1 MNGIFRVFL
10 ACEDLTFG
18 ASLPKNITYA
28 EFVNVARNKFNI
40 GQEYDTVLSYN
51 VGNNCVHIVDD
62 DDMAFFTYQV
72 TKGKSTVLHTV
83 YIKKIEKC
91 LKVNASSSNTFEF
104 DLNLLPDGWDENE
117 IYHTYN
123 QPVLSNDQV
132 DQPENEIYQNTENEI
147 YQNTEP
153 VLSNDQVDHKW
164 KSNTFTYMPPPP
176 EHPTHLPKVSV
187 ANNCKK
193 VIKTGDEF
201 DSKEL
206 CAAEI
211 GEKALL
217 EGFQFRPR
225 KSDRFR
231 YDVVCRGDD
240 CEWKIISSLAPDS
253 GKWVVGKVND
263 VHTCDRTELFPDHR
277 NATAKLL
284 GHLLIPKMGD
294 PSRVYKPKDIV
305 NDINL
310 EYNIDVSYKKAWCG
324 RNIALE
330 MLSGCPKNSFSQ
342 LPYYCYNLKLKNPG
356 WVTHIETDDED
367 QFEMVF
373 IAFGVAVEI
382 YDYIINFS
390 F

>member
-1 MNGIFRVFL
+1 MNGKFSVFL
-10 ACEDLTFG
+10 VCEDLTFG
-18 ASLPKNITYA
+18 ASLPKNITYTQL
-28 EFVNVARNKFNI
+28 VNVAMKKFNI
-40 GQEYDTVLSYN
+40 GREYDIVLSYN
-51 VGNNCVHIVDD
+51 FGSNSVHIVDD
-62 DDMAFFTYQV
+62 DDMAFFLHQV
-72 TKGKSTVLHTV
+72 LKGKSTVLHNI
-83 YIKKIEKC
+83 YIKKIK
-91 LKVNASSSNTFEF
+91 KVSKVSPSSSNTFAF
-104 DLNLLPDGWDENE
+104 DLNSIPDGTQVVDN
-117 IYHTYN
+117 TFN
-123 QPVLSNDQV
+123 QPII
-132 DQPENEIYQNTENEI
+132 ETYE
-147 YQNTEP
+147 NTEP
-153 VLSNDQVDHKW
+153 VLSNDQFDDKW

-176 EHPTHLPKVSV
+176 EHPAPHTKMEKVGD
-187 ANNCKK
+187 AKNCKK
-193 VIKTGDEF
+193 IIKKGDEF

-206 CAAEI
+206 CMADI

-231 YDVVCRGDD
+231 YDVVCRGDN

-310 EYNIDVSYKKAWCG
+310 AYNIDISYKKAWGG

-330 MLSGCPKNSFSQ
+330 TLSGCPKNSFSQ

-367 QFEMVF
+367 RFEMVF
-373 IAFGVAVEI
+373 IAFGVAVNI
-382 YDYIINFS
+382 YDYVINFY